1 MKIQN
6 LFIGGAMVLV
16 LAAGCKAKVEP
27 TPADTPTQDEVILH
41 AWSWNL
47 DTIAANM

>member
-16 LAAGCKAKVEP
+16 LAAGCKAKV
-27 TPADTPTQDEVILH
+27 DRKSVV
-41 AWSWNL
+41 
-47 DTIAANM
+47 